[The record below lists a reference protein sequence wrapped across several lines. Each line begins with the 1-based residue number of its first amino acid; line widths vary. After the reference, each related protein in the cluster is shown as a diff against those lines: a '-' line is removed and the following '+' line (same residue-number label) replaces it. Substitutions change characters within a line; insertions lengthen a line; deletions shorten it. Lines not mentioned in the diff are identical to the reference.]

1 MPLSRRK
8 LIVATASASVA
19 SLGGLPAM
27 VRAQEKIEVKVANF
41 VPPNHAM
48 SQWLVK
54 WGEGLEKRS
63 NGRLNFKHFPSAQMG
78 PTPKHYDFARDGSAE
93 VSFFLHGAT
102 PGRFPLTELIALPFT
117 VGSAEIGNKV
127 LNDAGLRAKYF
138 DAEHKGVKVLMLFTT
153 QPGSVHMVKKPI
165 RSLEDFK
172 GLRLRFATTSIRDFI
187 QALGAT
193 PVGVPPTELAEQLQK
208 GTLDGAFLD
217 YGGAGTAWKL
227 NGIVK
232 STTEMY
238 CFVASFGLVANDAW
252 FNKLAPDLQ
261 QMVLESVTG
270 KEKEIGESWD
280 ALDVPGKKALIDG
293 GAEIIK
299 LGKAEEKRVR
309 ETAAQTNEVVLK
321 ALDAKGLPARS
332 AYESLLSLAEKHSK
346 TSKNF
351 WA

>member
-1 MPLSRRK
+1 
-8 LIVATASASVA
+8 V
-19 SLGGLPAM
+19 
-27 VRAQEKIEVKVANF
+27 
-41 VPPNHAM
+41 
-48 SQWLVK
+48 
-54 WGEGLEKRS
+54 
-63 NGRLNFKHFPSAQMG
+63 
-78 PTPKHYDFARDGSAE
+78 
-93 VSFFLHGAT
+93 
-102 PGRFPLTELIALPFT
+102 IALPFT
-117 VGSAEIGNKV
+117 VGSSEIGTKV
-127 LNDAGLRAKYF
+127 INDAGLRAKYF

-165 RSLEDFK
+165 RGLDDFK
-172 GLRLRFATTSIRDFI
+172 GLRLRFATTSIREFI

-193 PVGVPPTELAEQLQK
+193 PVGVPATELAEQLQK

-217 YGGAGTAWKL
+217 YGGAGVAWKL

-238 CFVASFGLVANDAW
+238 CFVASFGLVANEAW

-261 QMVLESVTG
+261 QMIMESVTG
-270 KEKEIGESWD
+270 KEKEMGQDWD

-299 LGKAEEKRVR
+299 LTQVEEKRVR
-309 ETAAQTNEVVLK
+309 ELAAQTNDAVLK
-321 ALDAKGLPARS
+321 TLDAKGLPVRAVYD
-332 AYESLLSLAEKHSK
+332 AVLSLSDKHSK